1 MLRTQYVVVEH
12 DGVWKIRFEGR
23 HFGPYPNE
31 RAAVHAAIEAAE
43 RAPKSGYEPRVMT
56 QSPRTGE
63 LLVEWTRGEPH
74 PVDMPRAPDT
84 SRKTAGSEQDSQS
97 RRRAG

>member
-12 DGVWKIRFEGR
+12 DGTWKIRFDGR

-43 RAPKSGYEPRVMT
+43 RAPKAGYEPRVMT
-56 QSPRTGE
+56 QSLRTGE
-63 LLVEWTRGEPH
+63 LIVEWTRGEPH
-74 PVDMPRAPDT
+74 PVDMPRRPATPEQ
-84 SRKTAGSEQDSQS
+84 SVPSIKRTA
-97 RRRAG
+97 

>member
-12 DGVWKIRFEGR
+12 DGTWKIRFDGR
-23 HFGPYPNE
+23 HFGPYPT
-31 RAAVHAAIEAAE
+31 E

-74 PVDMPRAPDT
+74 PVDMPRRPAAPEQ
-84 SRKTAGSEQDSQS
+84 SAQSLKRTA
-97 RRRAG
+97 